1 MWALHAPEGTALYY
15 NDYSTPYQPKL
26 GGILSLLETLVE
38 EGTID
43 GHGMQCHYHL
53 GTPSLGQIRNAMD
66 KIIGLGLRL
75 RMSEMDILIDANT
88 PENLARQ
95 AQRYGAIL
103 ALFREYR
110 DHIDAV
116 HTWGVT
122 DNFSWKAGNFP
133 LLFDAK
139 GQPKPAFDAIT
150 EPLTQGK

>member
-1 MWALHAPEGTALYY
+1 
-15 NDYSTPYQPKL
+15 
-26 GGILSLLETLVE
+26 
-38 EGTID
+38 
-43 GHGMQCHYHL
+43 
-53 GTPSLGQIRNAMD
+53 
-66 KIIGLGLRL
+66 
-75 RMSEMDILIDANT
+75 MSEMDILIDANT

-139 GQPKPAFDAIT
+139 GQPKPASDAIT
-150 EPLTQGK
+150 EPVIPGK